1 VFEESDLPLLPG
13 ALECCREGFI
23 PGGGTRNRE
32 FYGPRVKISEEVSDE
47 MISIAFDPQTSG
59 GLLIAVP
66 DRDAIRLVAALHG
79 AGVSDACIVGRVAGA
94 SGVAIELV

>member
-1 VFEESDLPLLPG
+1 M
-13 ALECCREGFI
+13 
-23 PGGGTRNRE
+23 
-32 FYGPRVKISEEVSDE
+32 KISEEVADE
-47 MISIAFDPQTSG
+47 MIAIAFDPQTSG

-79 AGVSDACIVGRVAGA
+79 TGVAEACIAGRVSKP